1 MDALDN
7 IFSRVSVRAYTDKRI
22 SEDAIHTI
30 LQAAMSG
37 PSCVNSRD
45 WSFIVVQNR
54 ETLRKM
60 AAGNGKPAAPLFTAD
75 AAVLIC
81 GDLTRAHSRCPEY
94 WVIDCAIA
102 GQNMVLAA
110 NALGIGSV
118 WLAHGRTPPA
128 FKRRQ
133 SCLRSHRPS
142 FPIPF
147 LRLASRRRLICS
159 CAISTTPTASFLKD
173 LKYLNLHI
181 DYG

>member
-22 SEDAIHTI
+22 SEGATHTI

-54 ETLRKM
+54 ETLQKM

-94 WVIDCAIA
+94 WVVD
-102 GQNMVLAA
+102 
-110 NALGIGSV
+110 AL
-118 WLAHGRTPPA
+118 LPGRTW
-128 FKRRQ
+128 
-133 SCLRSHRPS
+133 
-142 FPIPF
+142 F
-147 LRLASRRRLICS
+147 LRQ
-159 CAISTTPTASFLKD
+159 TP
-173 LKYLNLHI
+173 
-181 DYG
+181 

>member
-1 MDALDN
+1 M
-7 IFSRVSVRAYTDKRI
+7 YTDKRI

-94 WVIDCAIA
+94 WGIDCAIA
-102 GQNMVLAA
+102 GQNIVLAA

-118 WLAHGRTPPA
+118 WLPA
-128 FKRRQ
+128 DASSATTQ
-133 SCLRSHRPS
+133 SLRPRP
-142 FPIPF
+142 
-147 LRLASRRRLICS
+147 RL
-159 CAISTTPTASFLKD
+159 F
-173 LKYLNLHI
+173 
-181 DYG
+181 

>member
-60 AAGNGKPAAPLFTAD
+60 AAGTGKPAAPLFTAD

-118 WLAHGRTPPA
+118 WLGTWPNAARIQAQAELFALPPTLVPHSILAFGFPQTPHL
-128 FKRRQ
+128 Q
-133 SCLRSHRPS
+133 LR
-142 FPIPF
+142 
-147 LRLASRRRLICS
+147 
-159 CAISTTPTASFLKD
+159 
-173 LKYLNLHI
+173 NLY
-181 DYG
+181 DPDRVFFERFEVPESSY

>member
-54 ETLRKM
+54 ETLQKM

-81 GDLTRAHSRCPEY
+81 GDLTRAHSRCRAEHGSCGKRLRHWERLAGHMAERCPHSSAGRA
-94 WVIDCAIA
+94 VCAPTDPR
-102 GQNMVLAA
+102 
-110 NALGIGSV
+110 SPFHSCV
-118 WLAHGRTPPA
+118 WLPA
-128 FKRRQ
+128 DASSAAAQ
-133 SCLRSHRPS
+133 SLRPRP
-142 FPIPF
+142 
-147 LRLASRRRLICS
+147 RL
-159 CAISTTPTASFLKD
+159 F
-173 LKYLNLHI
+173 
-181 DYG
+181 

>member
-1 MDALDN
+1 
-7 IFSRVSVRAYTDKRI
+7 
-22 SEDAIHTI
+22 
-30 LQAAMSG
+30 MSG

-60 AAGNGKPAAPLFTAD
+60 ATGNGKPAAPLFTAD

-118 WLAHGRTPPA
+118 WLPA
-128 FKRRQ
+128 DASSATTQ
-133 SCLRSHRPS
+133 SLRPRP
-142 FPIPF
+142 
-147 LRLASRRRLICS
+147 RL
-159 CAISTTPTASFLKD
+159 F
-173 LKYLNLHI
+173 
-181 DYG
+181 

>member
-60 AAGNGKPAAPLFTAD
+60 AAGGTITAICSMLCWFSSIPAARLTA
-75 AAVLIC
+75 VKL
-81 GDLTRAHSRCPEY
+81 SR
-94 WVIDCAIA
+94 
-102 GQNMVLAA
+102 
-110 NALGIGSV
+110 S
-118 WLAHGRTPPA
+118 
-128 FKRRQ
+128 
-133 SCLRSHRPS
+133 S
-142 FPIPF
+142 
-147 LRLASRRRLICS
+147 
-159 CAISTTPTASFLKD
+159 
-173 LKYLNLHI
+173 
-181 DYG
+181 